1 LTVAFLLVFSSV
13 AVLQTRAIAST
24 ATPTTAS
31 KPLTGF
37 RLIGEAPQDLPV
49 LLNIA
54 IPLRN
59 TGLLSSMTQ
68 EVSDPSSPLFRH
80 FLSPAQ
86 IQQDFLPTAAYDVM
100 LNQLQTD
107 GFHIVMTALS
117 SFIIV
122 SATAAQVRSYFHG
135 DVSLYTNGTAS
146 YYETSGA
153 SAFQGAR
160 FYASNATAFEVK
172 PRIVTSTSGA
182 QGGNTTVPANDF
194 SAKELQA
201 VYNATY
207 LYAQGDQ
214 GKGET
219 IGLMDFFGSPSVTQ
233 DLQIFDQKF
242 GFPASNFT
250 ISPIGP
256 YDPNYGVAEG
266 WNEEI
271 ALDVELSHAMAPL
284 ASEIMYVPS
293 NALTLSASLA
303 PVVQADNVG
312 TLSQSFGW
320 YEADWQASDVGAASF
335 YFNVLLADQQY
346 MLGSLEGISFLVAS
360 GDGGGSGFS
369 NGPLGNLD
377 IPDASPYV
385 TSVGGSQTYIY
396 TLPNGTEKFT
406 QTTWSNQAFVPNLVN
421 YGGGTGG
428 VSGIEPKPWYQQNE
442 STPASFPNGRMEPDL
457 VLQAGVDPATYY
469 VAMGQVGGVGGT
481 SESSPLFAGLLAL
494 IAESTGGRLGL
505 VTPTLYVI
513 GNDPSLRSKI
523 FVPTPI
529 GYTIP
534 WVSREGY
541 NLASG
546 WGAPNI
552 GELAQYYSS
561 VMSQPGLNVSLTI
574 SNPATGQ
581 NDEFTPGQSVDVQ
594 AVVAT
599 TGGASP
605 SNVTTGS
612 FTADLDTLTGISGT
626 TSMSYNSTSGAWTAS
641 IPMGNL
647 SGLTYVNVQ
656 GTSAGLKGEG
666 TAEFFAGY
674 LATFLS
680 PTPVQPW
687 TTIGGLPVLVNA
699 TDINGNPAPA
709 GNISMVVDTY
719 SILYNTYTTVD
730 SVQLSAGA
738 VPYTGSLWGV
748 TLNNSYPTGPTGLI
762 LQGDTYGFLPFTNG
776 IYLQTTE
783 IFPQVAAEPGAIAPG
798 QSLLILASPEAPL
811 NIAQTPSFETGLPL
825 GTDIANGANVTAFLV
840 SPTGRTVATAD
851 IIMQP
856 CLQYAAGCTGGINDN
871 GELTVPSDA
880 TPGLYLILLTANYT
894 AITLQDDYD
903 VSGVNGS
910 FFGQVMVTGPASLPL
925 IQVTP
930 SILYQ
935 GQTAQIVADIHYSNG
950 TEARFGEYSA
960 FVYPQDASVVYTDV
974 NFVEYLWGHLVQ
986 LSYSSTLNRWVGN
999 FTAPSPYNSAYLS
1012 PVTAY
1017 ALDYSGP
1024 YDAFVTGHSFDG
1036 TPTVTDESAGQAFF
1050 IQPYTLV
1057 ANQTLSSLV
1066 QTSGLA
1072 FSGDTIS
1079 ASATLSNDVF
1089 LGSNTIRGTT
1099 VAISDSSIQGTL
1111 NVDGA
1116 QLNLTGVSGGAISAT
1131 DSRLQLADSSVGSL
1145 SLIGSTVS
1153 LVSSTY
1159 KSVTPTLPT
1168 IQIQMPSWA
1177 MTYSGVVVLSGVA
1190 TISAAVSGGQITS
1203 VTFSVDGTPVQ
1214 TSTNGSAT
1222 YGYALDATKLADGSH
1237 TLTVTVLQQ
1246 DGISTSASAPFI
1258 TDSQL
1263 VNQST
1268 QLGLQNQTIQS
1279 QAKTIS
1285 SLNNS
1290 LNSADGK
1297 ISDQGNTISDQGNTI
1312 SDQGNTITSLTYGLY
1327 ALAAVAIVALAVAIV
1342 AVTRRPPARS
1352 SRWPSETWP

>member
-1 LTVAFLLVFSSV
+1 MIARSNAPWFRPLSLTIAFLLVFSSV
-13 AVLQTRAIAST
+13 AVLQTHAIAAT
-24 ATPTTAS
+24 ASTTAS

-37 RLIGEAPQDLPV
+37 KLVGEAPHDLPV

-68 EVSDPSSPLFRH
+68 EVSDPTSPLFRH

-86 IQQDFLPTAAYDVM
+86 IQADFLPTAAYDVM
-100 LNQLQTD
+100 MNQLQED

-135 DVSLYTNGTAS
+135 DVSLYSNGTAS

-153 SAFQGAR
+153 STFQGAR
-160 FYASNATAFEVK
+160 FYASNATALEVR
-172 PRIVTSTSGA
+172 PRIVASTSGA
-182 QGGNTTVPANDF
+182 RGGNATLPANDF

-207 LYAQGDQ
+207 LYSRGEQ

-250 ISPIGP
+250 IKAIGP

-303 PVVQADNVG
+303 PVVQADKVG

-320 YEADWQASDVGAASF
+320 YEAEWQASDVGASSY
-335 YFNVLLADQQY
+335 YFNVYLADQEY

-369 NGPLGNLD
+369 SGPLGNLD
-377 IPDASPYV
+377 FPDASPYV

-396 TLPNGTEKFT
+396 TLPNGTERFT

-428 VSGIEPKPWYQQNE
+428 VSGLEPKPWYQQNE
-442 STPASFPNGRMEPDL
+442 TTPASFPNGRMEPDL

-469 VAMGQVGGVGGT
+469 VAMGQVAGVGGT

-494 IAESTGGRLGL
+494 VAEASGGRLGL
-505 VTPTLYVI
+505 VTPTLYSI

-534 WVSREGY
+534 WISREGY

-561 VMSQPGLNVSLTI
+561 TKSQPGLNVSVAI
-574 SNPATGQ
+574 SNPNTGQ
-581 NDEFTPGQSVDVQ
+581 NDEFTPGQSVDVR
-594 AVVAT
+594 VVVKT
-599 TGGASP
+599 TGASQ
-605 SNVTTGS
+605 SNVANGS

-641 IPMGNL
+641 IPVGDH
-647 SGLTYVNVQ
+647 SGLAFVNVN

-666 TAEFFAGY
+666 AAEFFAGY

-687 TTIGGLPVLVNA
+687 TTIGGLHVVVNA
-699 TDINGNPAPA
+699 TDINGNPAPS
-709 GNISMVVDTY
+709 GNVSMAVDTY
-719 SILYNTYTTVD
+719 SILYNTYTTVGR
-730 SVQLSAGA
+730 VQLSRGA
-738 VPYTGSLWGV
+738 VPSTGSLWGA
-748 TLNNSYPTGPTGLI
+748 TLTNSYPTGPTDLI

-783 IFPQVAAEPGAIAPG
+783 VFPQVAAEPGAIAPG
-798 QSLLILASPEAPL
+798 QSLLILASPEAPI
-811 NIAQTPSFETGLPL
+811 NIAGIPSLETGLSL

-840 SPTGRTVATAD
+840 SPTGKTVSTAD

-856 CLQYAAGCTGGINDN
+856 CLQYAAGCIGNINDN
-871 GELTVPSDA
+871 GELTVPADA
-880 TPGLYLILLTANYT
+880 TPGLYLILITANYT
-894 AITLQDDYD
+894 AVTLQDDYG

-910 FFGQVMVTGPASLPL
+910 FFGQVMVTGPASLPV
-925 IQVTP
+925 IQVSP
-930 SILYQ
+930 STLYQ

-960 FVYPQDASVVYTDV
+960 FVYPHDASVVYTDV
-974 NFVEYLWGHLVQ
+974 NFVEFLLGHLVQ
-986 LSYSSTLNRWVGN
+986 LSYSSTLNRWVGD

-1036 TPTVTDESAGQAFF
+1036 TPTDTNESAGQAFY

-1072 FSGDTIS
+1072 FSGDTIN
-1079 ASATLSNDVF
+1079 ASAVLSNDVF
-1089 LGSNTIRGTT
+1089 LGSNAIRGGT
-1099 VAISDSSIQGTL
+1099 VTISDSAMQGIL
-1111 NVDGA
+1111 NVSNT
-1116 QLNLTGVSGGAISAT
+1116 QLNLVGVSGGTISALN
-1131 DSRLQLADSSVGSL
+1131 SQLHLADSSVDSL
-1145 SLIGSTVS
+1145 SLSGSTVS
-1153 LVSSTY
+1153 LDSSSY
-1159 KSVTPTLPT
+1159 QSITPSLPT
-1168 IQIQMPSWA
+1168 IQILQPAGSSA
-1177 MTYSGVVVLSGVA
+1177 YNGILNINAVVVGQQLS
-1190 TISAAVSGGQITS
+1190 S
-1203 VTFSVDGTPVQ
+1203 VKFSVDGAPIQTFTPG
-1214 TSTNGSAT
+1214 TAPYT
-1222 YGYALDATKLADGSH
+1222 YALNTTELSDGVHS
-1237 TLTVTVLQQ
+1237 LVVMVTQQ
-1246 DGISTSASAPFI
+1246 DGVSSTLTTSFS
-1258 TDSQL
+1258 TDAQATARALSL
-1263 VNQST
+1263 GN
-1268 QLGLQNQTIQS
+1268 QLGVLSDQLKQLN
-1279 QAKTIS
+1279 ANIS
-1285 SLNNS
+1285 SLSSRLNANISS
-1290 LNSADGK
+1290 LSSRLNQVNASVKTLFD
-1297 ISDQGNTISDQGNTI
+1297 IS
-1312 SDQGNTITSLTYGLY
+1312 Y
-1327 ALAAVAIVALAVAIV
+1327 ALVAVAVVAIIIGV
-1342 AVTRRPPARS
+1342 LALRRKPLQASQP
-1352 SRWPSETWP
+1352 